1 MEKIRAIIVDDEPLA
16 RKTIRLLLAQDGD
29 VEIVGECRNGGEAIS
44 QIRTKDPDLVYLD
57 VQMPGKTGFDVLRA
71 LDHATMPVIVFVTAY
86 DQYALRAFEEE
97 ALDYLLKPFDDA
109 RFYRTLKRAKK
120 MLRHEDADEQAR
132 RISSLLGEKAQSAK
146 SPKSRYVSR
155 ILVKSS
161 GRVFFLKT
169 DDIDW
174 VDAADYYA
182 EFHVGKKSH
191 LLRESMKSLE
201 TKLDPSKFYRIH
213 RSTIVNL
220 DRVKELQP
228 RRGGE
233 SLVLLHDGT
242 SLTLSR
248 NRRREFERR
257 HTLGA

>member
-16 RKTIRLLLAQDGD
+16 RKTIRLLLAKDGD

-44 QIRTKDPDLVYLD
+44 QIRTKHPDLVYLD
-57 VQMPGKTGFDVLRA
+57 IQMPGKNGFDVLRA
-71 LDHATMPVIVFVTAY
+71 LERTTMPVIVFVTTY

-97 ALDYLLKPFDDA
+97 AFDYLLKPFDDA
-109 RFYRTLKRAKK
+109 RFDRTLKRAKK
-120 MLRHEDADEQAR
+120 LLGHQRADEQAR
-132 RISSLLGEKAQSAK
+132 RISSLLGGKAL

-174 VDAADYYA
+174 IDAADYYA

-191 LLRESMKSLE
+191 LLRETMKSLE
-201 TKLDPSKFYRIH
+201 TKLDPAKFYRIH

-220 DRVKELQP
+220 ERVKELQP
-228 RRGGE
+228 QHGGE
-233 SLVLLHDGT
+233 SIVLLHDGT

-257 HTLGA
+257 HTLGI